1 MSEFNKFVGLDVH
14 KSTIAISIASDDGAE
29 VRYFGEI
36 KNTKEALI
44 NFANKISQGSLKL
57 SFCYEAGGC
66 GYEVYRHLRNIG
78 HDCMVVAPSLIP
90 KKAGQRV
97 KTDRRDSLNLARLH
111 RAGELTG
118 VWVPD
123 AMNEALRDLTRA
135 REDMKHLQRQAKQRL
150 LAFLLRHGWTYSG
163 KSNWTKDHFNWL
175 ETVKFQHA
183 AQQIVFQE
191 YVDTVKYCGKR
202 VESVTQQIEIC
213 SRESAC
219 WPVIESLMALKGID
233 LITAATIMAEI
244 GDLTRFDSA
253 PKLMSYLGLVPSEHS
268 SGSSVRRGG
277 ITKTGNSHVRRVLVE
292 AAWTYRFP
300 ARKTAHTQKRAKV
313 TTEAVQEISWNAQ
326 KRLCQRYKELN
337 ANGKIKV
344 QTCTAVARELAGFVW
359 AIGQTV
365 PLKPTAYVQ

>member
-1 MSEFNKFVGLDVH
+1 MAKFGILA
-14 KSTIAISIASDDGAE
+14 KSRIRRRPFVTRLG
-29 VRYFGEI
+29 
-36 KNTKEALI
+36 
-44 NFANKISQGSLKL
+44 
-57 SFCYEAGGC
+57 
-66 GYEVYRHLRNIG
+66 GYEVDRLLRNIG

-202 VESVTQQIEIC
+202 VESVTQQIEIIRGC
-213 SRESAC
+213 NHAGLT
-219 WPVIESLMALKGID
+219 INNKH
-233 LITAATIMAEI
+233 LIMHINKCEI
-244 GDLTRFDSA
+244 YVYY
-253 PKLMSYLGLVPSEHS
+253 PNH
-268 SGSSVRRGG
+268 
-277 ITKTGNSHVRRVLVE
+277 
-292 AAWTYRFP
+292 
-300 ARKTAHTQKRAKV
+300 
-313 TTEAVQEISWNAQ
+313 
-326 KRLCQRYKELN
+326 LC
-337 ANGKIKV
+337 
-344 QTCTAVARELAGFVW
+344 
-359 AIGQTV
+359 
-365 PLKPTAYVQ
+365 

>member
-1 MSEFNKFVGLDVH
+1 
-14 KSTIAISIASDDGAE
+14 
-29 VRYFGEI
+29 
-36 KNTKEALI
+36 
-44 NFANKISQGSLKL
+44 
-57 SFCYEAGGC
+57 
-66 GYEVYRHLRNIG
+66 
-78 HDCMVVAPSLIP
+78 MVVAPSLIP

-97 KTDRRDSLNLARLH
+97 KTDRRDSLNLARLN
-111 RAGELTG
+111 RARELTG

-213 SRESAC
+213 SRESAY

-233 LITAATIMAEI
+233 LISAATIMAEI

-253 PKLMSYLGLVPSEHS
+253 PQLMSYLGLVPLSLIH
-268 SGSSVRRGG
+268 
-277 ITKTGNSHVRRVLVE
+277 I
-292 AAWTYRFP
+292 
-300 ARKTAHTQKRAKV
+300 
-313 TTEAVQEISWNAQ
+313 
-326 KRLCQRYKELN
+326 
-337 ANGKIKV
+337 
-344 QTCTAVARELAGFVW
+344 
-359 AIGQTV
+359 
-365 PLKPTAYVQ
+365 

>member
-135 REDMKHLQRQAKQRL
+135 REDMKL
-150 LAFLLRHGWTYSG
+150 
-163 KSNWTKDHFNWL
+163 
-175 ETVKFQHA
+175 
-183 AQQIVFQE
+183 
-191 YVDTVKYCGKR
+191 
-202 VESVTQQIEIC
+202 
-213 SRESAC
+213 
-219 WPVIESLMALKGID
+219 SLIH
-233 LITAATIMAEI
+233 I
-244 GDLTRFDSA
+244 
-253 PKLMSYLGLVPSEHS
+253 
-268 SGSSVRRGG
+268 
-277 ITKTGNSHVRRVLVE
+277 
-292 AAWTYRFP
+292 
-300 ARKTAHTQKRAKV
+300 
-313 TTEAVQEISWNAQ
+313 
-326 KRLCQRYKELN
+326 
-337 ANGKIKV
+337 
-344 QTCTAVARELAGFVW
+344 
-359 AIGQTV
+359 
-365 PLKPTAYVQ
+365 